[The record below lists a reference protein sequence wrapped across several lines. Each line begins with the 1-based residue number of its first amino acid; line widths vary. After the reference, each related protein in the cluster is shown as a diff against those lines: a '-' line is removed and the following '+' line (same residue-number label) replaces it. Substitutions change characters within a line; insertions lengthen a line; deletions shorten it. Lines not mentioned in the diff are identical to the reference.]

1 MVKDSALKEFS
12 SVTTN
17 NYSFRNTIDY
27 NGDIIDFD
35 KVFAEKENNLSI
47 LGIAFTFIFILIYF
61 PKTTCFHLYL
71 HIWFTFSFDHYDSN
85 Y

>member
-17 NYSFRNTIDY
+17 NYSFCNTTDY
-27 NGDIIDFD
+27 SGDIIDFD

-47 LGIAFTFIFILIYF
+47 LGIVFTFILFKFFNSI
-61 PKTTCFHLYL
+61 
-71 HIWFTFSFDHYDSN
+71 
-85 Y
+85 

>member
-27 NGDIIDFD
+27 NGEIIDFGN
-35 KVFAEKENNLSI
+35 VFAEKENNLSI
-47 LGIAFTFIFILIYF
+47 LGIVFTFILFKFFTSIQFIIFILNIF
-61 PKTTCFHLYL
+61 
-71 HIWFTFSFDHYDSN
+71 I
-85 Y
+85 